1 MTPPQRPPGRSGH
14 DAGALHTNLRPALPK
29 GAGADIRDMRQQPRQ
44 PRCGGAVAV
53 EYGIVGAGRA
63 WGIVHA
69 NRIALCPGHI
79 IFAISRGCRVACRKG
94 GTALHPHIA
103 RNDGHAVC
111 LIQKGNGDIGVK
123 LAQLEIWRVKDMAIA
138 VVSVIP
144 AMLVSARAVPAAQQA
159 WASTL
164 VGALAA

>member
-1 MTPPQRPPGRSGH
+1 M
-14 DAGALHTNLRPALPK
+14 
-29 GAGADIRDMRQQPRQ
+29 
-44 PRCGGAVAV
+44 
-53 EYGIVGAGRA
+53 
-63 WGIVHA
+63 
-69 NRIALCPGHI
+69 
-79 IFAISRGCRVACRKG
+79 ACREG

-103 RNDGHAVC
+103 RYDGHAVC